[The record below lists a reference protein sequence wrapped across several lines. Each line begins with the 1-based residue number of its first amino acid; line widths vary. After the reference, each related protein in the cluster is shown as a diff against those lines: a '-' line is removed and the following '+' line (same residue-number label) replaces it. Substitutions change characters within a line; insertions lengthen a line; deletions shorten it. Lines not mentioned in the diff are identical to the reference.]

1 MNQLSPQKALIL
13 LITSVIVVFGGI
25 IFVKAPTTVVLIV
38 AGMAIS
44 ALAMIWG
51 IKWQAIEEDII
62 ESLKAM
68 FVPIL
73 ILLCVGMI
81 VGTWILSGT
90 VPVMIYY
97 GLAVLEPSTFLVAVA
112 LICSLMAI
120 MTGTSWGT
128 ISTVGIAL
136 MGVSTG
142 LGIPLE
148 YTAGA
153 IVVGAI
159 FGDKLSPLSDTTVMA
174 SAVSGVDIVD
184 HIKHLLWTTIPGYL
198 ISLIVY
204 FILGTKFA
212 SGEIAG
218 DNLQL
223 IMSTLDSTFNLNP
236 ILLLPPIVV
245 LVLIFLKK
253 PTLPTFTAGIILGGI
268 LAMIF
273 QGADLKSV
281 ALAMNGGFTE
291 ATEVGIVDKML
302 LRGGL
307 KSMLGTIALLIGA
320 GIFGAPLKTTGVI
333 QTILDWVMRVAKQGR
348 TVLLSGFLSHGF
360 LFVITG
366 SYYATFAVLGPM
378 IKPLY
383 DKFGL
388 DRKNLSR
395 TLEDTGTAFAPVVPW
410 SVTGAFIVGTL
421 GVSYSD
427 YILYAPMTYLG
438 LVFALIYI
446 LTGIG
451 IAKTDKPE

>member
-1 MNQLSPQKALIL
+1 MNQLSPQKALVL
-13 LITSVIVVFGGI
+13 LIISVIVVFGGI
-25 IFVKAPTTVVLIV
+25 IFVKAPTTIVLIV
-38 AGMAIS
+38 AGMAVS
-44 ALAMIWG
+44 ALGMLWG
-51 IKWQAIEEDII
+51 IKWKDIENDIV

-97 GLAVLEPSTFLVAVA
+97 GLAVLQPSTFLLAVA
-112 LICSLMAI
+112 LICSLMSV

-142 LGIPLE
+142 LGVPLQF
-148 YTAGA
+148 TAGA

-174 SAVSGVDIVD
+174 SAVSDVDIVD
-184 HIKHLLWTTIPGYL
+184 HIKHLLWTTIPGYV
-198 ISLIVY
+198 ISLILYTV
-204 FILGTKFA
+204 LGARFA
-212 SGEIAG
+212 SGEVSG
-218 DNLQL
+218 EKLQL
-223 IMSTLDSTFNLNP
+223 IMSTLDQTFNLNP
-236 ILLLPPIVV
+236 ILLLPPVVV
-245 LVLIFLKK
+245 LILIFMKK
-253 PTLPTFTAGIILGGI
+253 PTLPTFAVGIILGGL

-273 QGADLKSV
+273 QGATLAGV
-281 ALAMNGGFTE
+281 ASAMNGGFTSS
-291 ATEVGIVDKML
+291 TKVDIVDSML
-302 LRGGL
+302 IRGGL
-307 KSMLGTIALLIGA
+307 KSMLGTVALLIGA

-333 QTILDWVMRVAKQGR
+333 QTLLDWVMKVAQQGR
-348 TVLLSGFLSHGF
+348 TVMLSTFLSHGF
-360 LFVITG
+360 LFMITG

-378 IKPLY
+378 IKSLY

-388 DRKNLSR
+388 HRKNLSR

-410 SVTGAFIVGTL
+410 SVTGAFIIGTL
-421 GVSYSD
+421 GVSYTD

-446 LTGIG
+446 FTGIG
-451 IAKTDKPE
+451 IAKVDK